1 MLTRFRRVEPAA
13 DISSE
18 LSSTSKLRN
27 HRIDA
32 MNEHEVL
39 SERTFYLVLLIQLQ
53 SNFGF
58 LLVIIELVR
67 SSPVCIAYFLLIG
80 LMVNTIVRKAV
91 ILAKKLLAISSFTKT
106 IFPRR

>member
-1 MLTRFRRVEPAA
+1 
-13 DISSE
+13 
-18 LSSTSKLRN
+18 
-27 HRIDA
+27 

-39 SERTFYLVLLIQLQ
+39 SERTFYLVLLIQLE

-67 SSPVCIAYFLLIG
+67 SSPVCVAYFLLIG

-91 ILAKKLLAISSFTKT
+91 ILAKKLLAVSSFTKT

>member
-39 SERTFYLVLLIQLQ
+39 SERTFYLVLLIQLEF
-53 SNFGF
+53 NFGF

-67 SSPVCIAYFLLIG
+67 SSPVCMFFFLL
-80 LMVNTIVRKAV
+80 V
-91 ILAKKLLAISSFTKT
+91 LLTSCCYVCYIY
-106 IFPRR
+106 